1 MVSMKKMYLLP
12 VWVGLLVMAG
22 VFFSCG
28 ERKDMAICRQAD
40 SLNLVSYRMRYKNL
54 DTACSAAHDAY
65 KLSGTF
71 PSLRAQAL
79 NNLGFCA
86 YIHMDFEKAE
96 DLFLK
101 VYEESNN
108 ELECL
113 VADIGMMKICQRTA
127 MNKEFYDY
135 RNSALRRMKRI
146 NDDRS
151 AITDSEELE
160 RLNYARSEFSIA
172 SAIYYYY
179 LQQEQQSLEAINEIK
194 VDQALESDTA
204 QLLYYYY
211 MKGSGGMYEAD
222 TPQDVVLGEF
232 GYLVDC
238 LGISHEHGYIY
249 FEANASQ
256 AMAELLKEK
265 KNFDLLMER
274 RPNVMRAL
282 NTKDLPWEELTMR
295 FAEKALELFKQ
306 YGDLYQISGTYRTLA
321 SCSNAQGRYEDALHY
336 LSLAL
341 GYVNRHHEKYYHCT
355 DTMDRLRP
363 YVPMAATSIELEW
376 INDEGIKSVPEW
388 IARFREQLSVTY
400 AALGMKPQSDYN
412 RNIYLDILDY
422 TRQDKELESR
432 YNALEKESESLNGLL
447 MVVVIGI
454 IVLVILFWILNKR
467 WRVRNALYI
476 GKLKCTL
483 EVCRKITASVP
494 IDASEVEDVTE
505 AVVASVKEDIL
516 QLVDAKDFRIVTGE
530 EENAD
535 VCGGICTRF
544 VLSIPGKEQPM
555 GEVHLYS
562 SHRMKKDDKAL
573 MQVIVPYISW
583 TLENGLTFISLGD
596 ERKRLEKEQ
605 YVHEQHLAENKRQNL
620 VKKAC
625 LFIVT
630 GIMPYIDRII
640 NEVHKLTAY
649 NYIRNEEIKESKYR
663 YIDELITR
671 INEYNDILALWIKM
685 RQGTLSLNIENFEL
699 STLFDVLVK
708 GRKTFEMKQQTLS
721 VEPTRAVVK
730 ADKALTLFMIN
741 TLTENARKYT
751 QPGGRIFVSA
761 LETDTYVEISIQD
774 NGPGLS
780 QEDVERILS
789 EKVYD
794 SGKIGLQTSGDVN
807 ELHKNKGHGFGLMNC
822 KGIIEKY
829 RKTNAIFRVCLFRIE
844 SELGKGSRFYFRLP
858 KGIRKTLMLL
868 LVLCFPVLAGC
879 SEENKANPVANVTHN
894 DSIRHS
900 DKLLAEANEYTY
912 DVYNCNIDGLYQQA
926 LCYADS
932 ALYCLNKHY
941 KLYSGQDVPLLKLE
955 GEGASAELD
964 WFNRHFDTDYY
975 ALLDVRNEAAVAFLA
990 LGNLDAYR
998 YNNNAYTA
1006 LYKQISEDTS
1016 LEQYCRQMQLSA
1028 NNKTVAI
1035 ILCVVLLVVL
1045 LGGYYIIYFRHRLIY
1060 RYNLEQVLE
1069 INKQVFTASL
1079 LNGKADK
1086 DIAVCLVNEMFG
1098 GVNELLAI
1106 DALGIAVYNEESHS
1120 LNYAFSPSEDE
1131 NEDMREV
1138 MARCFDSETPYW
1150 KDKDRIKCLPLW
1162 VEAGGENR
1170 CTGILAVKSALG
1182 AEREDDRLML
1192 ELVAGYVAIIVYNAV
1207 ILMAQKYR
1215 DIETAHDDARR
1226 VIREENQLHV
1236 QNLVLDNCL
1245 STIKHETIYYPNKI
1259 KQIIDKLNARQVEEN
1274 EEDQIETISE
1284 LISYY
1289 KDIFTLLSSC
1299 AARQLEEIT
1308 FRRATVKARDLA
1320 GHATRYIN
1328 RTGKRLIHRV
1338 ELRTE
1343 TEDISMLG
1351 DVIQLKFMLEN
1362 LINEALSYE
1371 ADGLLELRVYKDGD
1385 FVRFDFCDT
1394 RREKTQE
1401 ELNQLFYPHLS
1412 RMKQGREG
1420 VLAGTEYLVCKQV
1433 IRDHDEFAGRRGC
1446 RINAQPAA
1454 GGGFIVWFTIPAR

>member
-1 MVSMKKMYLLP
+1 MKKMYLLP
-12 VWVGLLVMAG
+12 VWVTLLIMAG
-22 VFFSCG
+22 TFFSCG
-28 ERKDMAICRQAD
+28 EKKDRAICRQAD
-40 SLNLVSYRMRYKNL
+40 SLNLLSYRMRYKNL
-54 DTACSAAHDAY
+54 DTACKAAHDAY
-65 KLSGTF
+65 KLAGGF
-71 PSLRAQAL
+71 PSLRAEAL
-79 NNLGFCA
+79 NNMGFCA
-86 YIHMDFEKAE
+86 FIHMDFETAE
-96 DLFLK
+96 DLFLR

-113 VADIGMMKICQRTA
+113 IADVGMMKICQRTA

-146 NDDRS
+146 SDDIS
-151 AITDSEELE
+151 AITDPEELE
-160 RLNYARSEFSIA
+160 RLNYAHSEFSIA

-194 VDQALESDTA
+194 VDEALESDTA

-222 TPQDVVLGEF
+222 TPQDIVLGEF
-232 GYLVDC
+232 NYLIDC
-238 LGISHEHGYIY
+238 LGISREHGYVY
-249 FEANASQ
+249 FEANAFQ

-265 KNFDLLMER
+265 KNFDLIMER
-274 RPNVMRAL
+274 RPNVMRAI
-282 NTKDLPWEELTMR
+282 NSEDLPWEKLIMR
-295 FAEKALELFKQ
+295 FAGQALDLFKK

-321 SCSNAQGRYEDALHY
+321 SCSNEQGKYEDALHY
-336 LSLAL
+336 LSEAL
-341 GYVNRHHEKYYHCT
+341 GYVNWHHEKYYHCT

-363 YVPMAATSIELEW
+363 YVPMATTSIELGW
-376 INDEGIKSVPEW
+376 INDDGIKSVPEW

-432 YNALEKESESLNGLL
+432 YNALEKESEALNGLL
-447 MVVVIGI
+447 VVVIIGI
-454 IVLVILFWILNKR
+454 VVLIILFWILNKR

-476 GKLKCTL
+476 DKLKRTL

-494 IDASEVEDVTE
+494 IDASEIEDVTE

-516 QLVDAKDFRIVTGE
+516 QLVEATDFRIVAESEDE
-530 EENAD
+530 EKVEP
-535 VCGGICTRF
+535 VEGLCTSF
-544 VLSIPGKEQPM
+544 VLNIPGKEQPL

-562 SHRMKKDDKAL
+562 SHKMKKDDKAL
-573 MQVIVPYISW
+573 MQVITPYISW

-605 YVHEQHLAENKRQNL
+605 YIHEQHLTENKRQNL

-630 GIMPYIDRII
+630 GIMPYIDRIM
-640 NEVHKLTAY
+640 NEVHKLTVH
-649 NYIRNEEIKESKYR
+649 NYIKNEEIKESKYR

-699 STLFDVLVK
+699 NSLFDVLVK
-708 GRKTFEMKQQTLS
+708 GRKTFEMKQQTLII
-721 VEPTRAVVK
+721 EPTTAIVK

-751 QPGGRIFVSA
+751 QPEGSIFVSA
-761 LETDTYVEISIQD
+761 QETETYVEISVKD
-774 NGPGLS
+774 DGPGLS

-794 SGKIGLQTSGDVN
+794 SGKIGLQTSEDVS
-807 ELHKNKGHGFGLMNC
+807 ELQKNKGHGFGLMNC
-822 KGIIEKY
+822 KGIIDKY
-829 RKTNAIFRVCLFRIE
+829 KKTNEIFRVCLFNIK
-844 SELGKGSRFYFRLP
+844 SELGKGSCFYFRLP

-868 LVLCFPVLAGC
+868 LIISLSVFMGC
-879 SEENKANPVANVTHN
+879 DEVRMEGKKEERLTPN
-894 DSIRHS
+894 DSIQRY
-900 DKLLAEANEYTY
+900 DKLLAIANEYAL
-912 DVYNCNIDGLYQQA
+912 DVYNCNVDGFYQQA

-941 KLYSGQDVPLLKLE
+941 KKYSGGRGPLLELE
-955 GEGASAELD
+955 GEGPSADLD
-964 WFNRHFDTDYY
+964 WFNQHFDTDYY

-1035 ILCVVLLVVL
+1035 ILCVVILLVL
-1045 LGGYYIIYFRHRLIY
+1045 LVGYYILYFRHRLIY

-1069 INKQVFTASL
+1069 INKQVFSASL
-1079 LNGKADK
+1079 LNGKTDQ
-1086 DIAVCLVNEMFG
+1086 DIAAGLVNEMFE
-1098 GVNELLAI
+1098 GVNELLPV
-1106 DALGIAVYNEESHS
+1106 DVLGLAVYNEDNHS

-1131 NEDMREV
+1131 NEDMREIMV
-1138 MARCFDSETPYW
+1138 RCFDSKTPYW
-1150 KDKDRIKCLPLW
+1150 REKDRIKCLPLW
-1162 VEAGGENR
+1162 VEAGEENR
-1170 CTGILAVKSALG
+1170 CTGVLALKSTLPV
-1182 AEREDDRLML
+1182 EREDDRLML
-1192 ELVAGYVAIIVYNAV
+1192 ELVASYVAIIVYNAV

-1215 DIETAHDDARR
+1215 DIESAQDDARR
-1226 VIREENQLHV
+1226 AIREENQLHV

-1245 STIKHETIYYPNKI
+1245 STIKHETIYYPNRI
-1259 KQIIDKLNARQVEEN
+1259 KQIIDKLNTHQTGGSEAVQV
-1274 EEDQIETISE
+1274 ETISE

-1308 FRRATVKARDLA
+1308 FRRGVVKASELVDYA
-1320 GHATRYIN
+1320 ARYIK
-1328 RTGKRLIHRV
+1328 RAGKRLSYRV
-1338 ELRTE
+1338 ELKTE
-1343 TEDISMLG
+1343 MENISLLG

-1362 LINEALSYE
+1362 LIDEALSYE
-1371 ADGLLELRVYKDGD
+1371 MDGLLELHIYKDGE
-1385 FVRFDFCDT
+1385 FVRFDFRDT
-1394 RREKTQE
+1394 RREKSQE

-1412 RMKQGREG
+1412 RMKQGQEG
-1420 VLAGTEYLVCKQV
+1420 SLTGTEYLICKQV
-1433 IRDHDEFAGRRGC
+1433 IRDHDEFAGKRGC
-1446 RINAQPAA
+1446 RINAEPAA
-1454 GGGFIVWFTIPAR
+1454 NGGFIVWFTLPVR